1 MSISQDDL
9 RRVIDGITRQIPALT
24 NTPLELYLRE
34 LLQWNDELGLVSKSA
49 PLAACTRLV
58 VESAEFGD
66 IAARVLESGEHRIA
80 DVGTGGGFP
89 GVVWHFL
96 YPQWNLVLIERRE
109 KKAAFLERVVQRL
122 SLANIDVIAADAR
135 DASRLPHMEHSF
147 DLVAT
152 MAVGEPARTAP
163 QIEDLLAMNGLFV
176 TTVPD
181 EAEIPP
187 RCGRALVL
195 EDDLRAQFG
204 RYARYRNR
212 V

>member
-1 MSISQDDL
+1 MNISEDDL
-9 RRVIDGITRQIPALT
+9 RRVTHDITRQIPALA
-24 NTPLELYLRE
+24 NAPLERYLRE
-34 LLQWNDELGLVSKSA
+34 LLQWNDELGLVSKRD
-49 PLAACTRLV
+49 PFAACTRLV
-58 VESAEFGD
+58 VESAEFGGV
-66 IAARVLESGEHRIA
+66 AARALGSGEHRVA
-80 DVGTGGGFP
+80 DVGSGAGFP
-89 GVVWHFL
+89 GLICRFV
-96 YPQWNLVLIERRE
+96 YPEWNLVLIERRE

-135 DASRLPHMEHSF
+135 DASRLPHLEHSF

-152 MAVGEPARTAP
+152 MAVGGPARTAP
-163 QIEDLLAMNGLFV
+163 QIEDLLATNGLFI

-181 EAEIPP
+181 EVEIPP

-195 EDDLRAQFG
+195 EDDLRVQFG

>member
-1 MSISQDDL
+1 MNISEDDL
-9 RRVIDGITRQIPALT
+9 RRVTGDITRTIPALAH
-24 NTPLELYLRE
+24 TPLELYLRE
-34 LLQWNDELGLVSKSA
+34 LLQWNDELGLVSKRD

-58 VESAEFGD
+58 VESAELGD
-66 IAARVLESGEHRIA
+66 IAARALATGERRVA
-80 DVGTGGGFP
+80 DVGSGGGFP
-89 GVVWHFL
+89 GVIFRLV
-96 YPQWNLVLIERRE
+96 YPEWNLVLIERRE

-122 SLANIDVIAADAR
+122 SLAKIEVIAADAR

-163 QIEDLLAMNGLFV
+163 QIEDLLALGGLFV

-181 EAEIPP
+181 EVEIPP
-187 RCGRALVL
+187 RCGRRLTL